1 MACTCTSAGMSDTEL
16 YGKVAVVT
24 GGATGIGLAA
34 SLAFARCGAA
44 VAVNYSRNEAAAD
57 AAVKEIG
64 TLGVGALAIRTDVSN
79 DGEVRGMMG
88 RVAKE
93 LGGVDF
99 LVNNAG
105 WTKRVQPH
113 SDLEGL
119 TDDVWDR
126 VWAVNVKGAFY
137 CVRAA
142 APYMRQR
149 GAGSVVNVT
158 SGAASAG
165 AGSSMA
171 YAASKAALT
180 TLTKS
185 LARALAP
192 TIRVNAVAPGLI
204 PTGFGGGVD
213 VHWKATSPQTPIQ
226 RLPTADETGEAVL
239 YLATAGGVTGQTIVE
254 IGRGSGR
261 GKGEISG
268 GAGSIKKK

>member
-1 MACTCTSAGMSDTEL
+1 MA
-16 YGKVAVVT
+16 
-24 GGATGIGLAA
+24 
-34 SLAFARCGAA
+34 
-44 VAVNYSRNEAAAD
+44 
-57 AAVKEIG
+57 
-64 TLGVGALAIRTDVSN
+64 
-79 DGEVRGMMG
+79 

-113 SDLEGL
+113 GDLESL

-142 APYMRQR
+142 ASHMRQR

-158 SGAASAG
+158 SVAAFAG

-192 TIRVNAVAPGLI
+192 AIRVNAVAPGLV
-204 PTGFGGGVD
+204 PTGFGGWTD
-213 VHWKATSPQTPIQ
+213 VHWKATSARTPLQ
-226 RLPTADETGEAVL
+226 RLPTAEETGAAIF
-239 YLATAGGVTGQTIVE
+239 YLATAGGLTGQTIVVDG
-254 IGRGSGR
+254 GRLALGPS
-261 GKGEISG
+261 E
-268 GAGSIKKK
+268 GAPER

>member
-1 MACTCTSAGMSDTEL
+1 MEL
-16 YGKVAVVT
+16 DSKVAVVT

-57 AAVKEIG
+57 AAVREIG
-64 TLGVGALAIRTDVSN
+64 KLGVGAVAIRADVSN
-79 DGEVRGMMG
+79 DAEVRGMMA
-88 RVAKE
+88 RVAKQ

-105 WTKRVQPH
+105 WTKRVEPH

-119 TDDVWDR
+119 TDEVWDR

-142 APYMRQR
+142 APHMRQR

-158 SGAASAG
+158 SVAAFAG
-165 AGSSMA
+165 TGSSMA

-192 TIRVNAVAPGLI
+192 AIRVNAVAPGLV
-204 PTGFGGGVD
+204 PTGFGGWID
-213 VHWKATSPQTPIQ
+213 VHWRATSARTPLQ
-226 RLPTADETGEAVL
+226 RLPTAEETGAAIF
-239 YLATAGGVTGQTIVE
+239 YLATAGGLTGQTIVVD
-254 IGRGSGR
+254 
-261 GKGEISG
+261 G
-268 GAGSIKKK
+268 GMLALGPAEGAAER

>member
-1 MACTCTSAGMSDTEL
+1 MSDVEL
-16 YGKVAVVT
+16 RGKVAVVT
-24 GGATGIGLAA
+24 GGATGIGLAT
-34 SLAFARCGAA
+34 SLAFARAGAA
-44 VAVNYSRNEAAAD
+44 VAVNYSRSAQAAD
-57 AAVKEIG
+57 AAVAEIG
-64 TLGVGALAIRTDVSN
+64 KLGV
-79 DGEVRGMMG
+79 
-88 RVAKE
+88 
-93 LGGVDF
+93 GGVDF

-113 SDLEGL
+113 GDLESL

-142 APYMRQR
+142 ASHMRQR

-158 SGAASAG
+158 SVAAFAG

-192 TIRVNAVAPGLI
+192 AIRVNAVAPGLI
-204 PTGFGGGVD
+204 PTGFGGWTD
-213 VHWKATSPQTPIQ
+213 VHWKATSARTPLQ
-226 RLPTADETGEAVL
+226 RLPTAEETGAAIF
-239 YLATAGGVTGQTIVE
+239 YLATAGGLTGQTIVVD
-254 IGRGSGR
+254 
-261 GKGEISG
+261 G
-268 GAGSIKKK
+268 GLLALGPAEGAPER

>member
-1 MACTCTSAGMSDTEL
+1 MSHEVPGRYD
-16 YGKVAVVT
+16 GKVAVVT

-34 SLAFARCGAA
+34 SLAFARAGAA
-44 VAVNYSRNEAAAD
+44 VAVNYSRNAEAAS

-64 TLGVGALAIRTDVSN
+64 KLGVGAIAIRADVAN
-79 DGEVRGMMG
+79 DAEVRAMMA

-93 LGGVDF
+93 LGGVDI

-113 SDLEGL
+113 GDLDNL

-137 CVRAA
+137 CVRASA
-142 APYMRQR
+142 ARMRQR
-149 GAGSVVNVT
+149 GTGSVVNVT
-158 SGAASAG
+158 SVAAFAG
-165 AGSSMA
+165 SGSSMA

-204 PTGFGGGVD
+204 PTGFGGWTD
-213 VHWKATSPQTPIQ
+213 VHWKATSARTPIQ
-226 RLPTADETGEAVL
+226 RLPTAEETAAAIVF
-239 YLATAGGVTGQTIVE
+239 LATTGGLTGQTIVVD
-254 IGRGSGR
+254 
-261 GKGEISG
+261 G
-268 GAGSIKKK
+268 GLLALGPTEGAAER

>member
-1 MACTCTSAGMSDTEL
+1 MEL
-16 YGKVAVVT
+16 DSKVAVVT

-57 AAVKEIG
+57 AAVREIG
-64 TLGVGALAIRTDVSN
+64 KLGVGAVAIRADVSN
-79 DGEVRGMMG
+79 DAEVRGMMA
-88 RVAKE
+88 RVAKQ

-119 TDDVWDR
+119 TDEVWDR

-142 APYMRQR
+142 APHMRQR

-158 SGAASAG
+158 SVAAFAG
-165 AGSSMA
+165 TGSSMA

-192 TIRVNAVAPGLI
+192 AIRVNAVAPGLV
-204 PTGFGGGVD
+204 PTGFGGWID
-213 VHWKATSPQTPIQ
+213 VHWRATSARTPLQ
-226 RLPTADETGEAVL
+226 RLPTAEETGAAIF
-239 YLATAGGVTGQTIVE
+239 YLATAGGLTGQTIVVD
-254 IGRGSGR
+254 
-261 GKGEISG
+261 G
-268 GAGSIKKK
+268 GMLALGPAEGAAER

>member
-1 MACTCTSAGMSDTEL
+1 MEL
-16 YGKVAVVT
+16 RGKVAVVT

-34 SLAFARCGAA
+34 SLAFARAGAA
-44 VAVNYSRNEAAAD
+44 VAVNYSRSVESAD
-57 AAVKEIG
+57 AAVGEIRK
-64 TLGVGALAIRTDVSN
+64 LGVGGVAIRADVSN
-79 DGEVRGMMG
+79 DGDVRAMMA

-113 SDLEGL
+113 ADLESL

-142 APYMRQR
+142 TPHMRAR
-149 GAGSVVNVT
+149 GAGAVVNVT
-158 SGAASAG
+158 SVAAFAG
-165 AGSSMA
+165 TGSSMA

-192 TIRVNAVAPGLI
+192 TIRVNAVAPGLV
-204 PTGFGGGVD
+204 PTGFGGWTD
-213 VHWKATSPQTPIQ
+213 VHWQATSARTPIQ
-226 RLPTADETGEAVL
+226 RLPTAEETGAAIF
-239 YLATAGGVTGQTIVE
+239 YLATTGGLTGQTIVVDGGLLALGPME
-254 IGRGSGR
+254 GAAGR
-261 GKGEISG
+261 
-268 GAGSIKKK
+268 